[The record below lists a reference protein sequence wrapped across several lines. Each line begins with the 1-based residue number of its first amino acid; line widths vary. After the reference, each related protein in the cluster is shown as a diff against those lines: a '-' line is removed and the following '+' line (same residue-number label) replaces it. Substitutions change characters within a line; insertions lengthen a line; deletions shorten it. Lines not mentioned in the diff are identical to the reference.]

1 MYPFV
6 YFWLWVTSIEFVYL
20 NFIISEKLQL
30 KELTLD
36 ILLYEVKT
44 KHARVRPVI

>member
-1 MYPFV
+1 MYPLS
-6 YFWLWVTSIEFVYL
+6 YFWLWVTSIEFVYPNL
-20 NFIISEKLQL
+20 IISEKLQM

-44 KHARVRPVI
+44 KHARVGPVV